1 MEATEVQSMMNLF
14 LNKQTTNFLFFRSKI
29 ASSTTGTPMH
39 NTLNSHAS
47 HTFNSLSNTLYS
59 TAHGSE
65 YLKNSLDRSK

>member
-1 MEATEVQSMMNLF
+1 
-14 LNKQTTNFLFFRSKI
+14 
-29 ASSTTGTPMH
+29 MH

-59 TAHGSE
+59 TAHSNHGSE